1 MGVSRE
7 QAAEN
12 RRAIVAAAEKLFR
25 ERGVDAVGLAELM
38 KAAGFTQGGFYNHFK
53 SKDALVAAVMD
64 KALEEG
70 GETIA
75 GVIDHARQAGADAI
89 EQHIRTY
96 LSPEHRRDIEAGC
109 PLSGFAG
116 DARRLDDEA
125 RAAYAQGLAIY
136 LERIAAVIEE
146 RGGSQPGRPAAT
158 QAAATHAAA
167 RGEGSR
173 AEAIALLSQLVG
185 TLVLSRAVVDVAPAL
200 ADEILDEGRR
210 HLLDATGAHRGQDG
224 GQHGGQDGEQDGGQR
239 GQRARARARQS

>member
-70 GETIA
+70 RETIA

-96 LSPEHRRDIEAGC
+96 LSAEHRADIEAGC

-125 RAAYAQGLAIY
+125 RAAYAQGLAAY
-136 LERIAAVIEE
+136 LDGIAAVIEE
-146 RGGSQPGRPAAT
+146 REGSRAGT
-158 QAAATHAAA
+158 QAASEAAV
-167 RGEGSR
+167 RSEGSR

-210 HLLDATGAHRGQDG
+210 HLLDATGTQVRVAQASHARGG
-224 GQHGGQDGEQDGGQR
+224 T
-239 GQRARARARQS
+239 ST

>member
-12 RRAIVAAAEKLFR
+12 RRAIVAAAERLFR

-70 GETIA
+70 RETID
-75 GVIDHARQAGADAI
+75 GLIDSAKSAGADTV
-89 EQHIRTY
+89 EQHIRSY
-96 LSPEHRRDIEAGC
+96 LSPEHRGDIEAGC

-125 RAAYAQGLAIY
+125 RAAYARGLATY
-136 LERIAAVIEE
+136 LERITEVIEARE
-146 RGGSQPGRPAAT
+146 GSRAGHRAGSKTAG
-158 QAAATHAAA
+158 

-173 AEAIALLSQLVG
+173 GKAIALFSQMVG
-185 TLVLSRAVVDVAPAL
+185 TLVLSRAVADVDPAL

-210 HLLDATGAHRGQDG
+210 HLLDTANAQ
-224 GQHGGQDGEQDGGQR
+224 QR
-239 GQRARARARQS
+239 KNARAPSRRS